1 MRESIIKFDELLSLK
16 CNKSALVAFK
26 QDLGLDFL
34 SIIEMDNIDD
44 KIDRVRD
51 MHTNLENRVDME
63 IEEYKK
69 KIGDIT
75 QIAIN
80 SQLDAKFKKYSE
92 VAKSF
97 E

>member
-1 MRESIIKFDELLSLK
+1 
-16 CNKSALVAFK
+16 
-26 QDLGLDFL
+26 
-34 SIIEMDNIDD
+34 MDNIDD

-97 E
+97 EQFFN